1 MTATTVNKKQA
12 TDWVGKGVK
21 ADPEAMK
28 EKLNKFKEMLE

>member
-12 TDWVGKGVK
+12 TEWVSKGTK

-28 EKLNKFKEMLE
+28 EEL